1 MMAREEFAA
10 QGEGLRR
17 FLARQPATAETVR
30 PAARVVAVTSG
41 KGGVGKSNLT
51 LNLAVALGRLGQRV
65 IVLDADL
72 GLANIN
78 ILLGFEPPATLADVL
93 SGETRLPDILV
104 AGPEGMRIIP
114 GASGMTRLAAA
125 SSVEIERIIRGFRDL
140 DAECDWLLIDTG
152 AGISPQ
158 VMGFVLAADEVL
170 VVTSPEPTALADA
183 YGMIKAIWESERT
196 VAVRLVVNRARSLDR
211 AERMGRRLIELAA
224 RMLNVEVE
232 WAGLIQEDDHVREA
246 IAVQRPFLLTY
257 PKTTATRDVEALA
270 RRMLSPSEEG
280 GQGIGRF
287 MERFRAALRAL
298 MDEPER
304 S

>member
-1 MMAREEFAA
+1 MAREESAA
-10 QGEGLRR
+10 QGEDLRR
-17 FLARQPATAETVR
+17 YLERRPAPPQPAR
-30 PAARVVAVTSG
+30 PAARVLAVTSG

-51 LNLAVALGRLGQRV
+51 LNLALALEHLGQRV

-93 SGETRLPDILV
+93 IGKTRLPEILV
-104 AGPEGMRIIP
+104 SGPEGMRIIP

-125 SSVEIERIIRGFRDL
+125 STVEIDRIIRGFREL
-140 DAECDWLLIDTG
+140 DRECDWLLIDTG
-152 AGISPQ
+152 AGLSPQ

-196 VAVRLVVNRARSLDR
+196 LVVRLVVNRARSLDR

-224 RMLNVEVE
+224 KMLHVEVE
-232 WAGLIQEDDHVREA
+232 WAGLIQEDEHVREA
-246 IAVQRPFLLTY
+246 ISVQRPFLLTH
-257 PKTTATRDVEALA
+257 PKTIAARDVEALA
-270 RRMLSPSEEG
+270 RRILSRSEDG
-280 GQGIGRF
+280 GQGVGRF
-287 MERFRAALRAL
+287 MERFRTALRAL
-298 MDEPER
+298 METEP